1 MDSYMA
7 GQRYMTRRTAPHR
20 RPGRNV
26 KRSSLRRLIAFQTL
40 ICIILL
46 FIIIIAKLINISATR
61 FLTDNVRYVLEHN
74 VELKNIY
81 AYAQEM
87 VPDIRNSITAEKQDP
102 HVTDKATA
110 GGYMEVPD
118 ETDGIRT
125 DTDMI
130 LARDDNEAVMAALSG
145 EMTAQ
150 GTVDASSE
158 ISSSYDVDN
167 NHEDGDGQFSQTGVL
182 SASSGEEGTAAEHFS
197 SGEEGIAAE
206 HFSSGE
212 EGTAAEHS
220 TERLISY
227 EMIEPVEGELA
238 IAFGKIAGAAGMWKM
253 HNGIDI
259 AVSRTSDVR
268 AALDGYVADA
278 GSSPRYGRYIK
289 VRHDNRLV
297 TVYANCSS
305 LTAEINDI
313 VKKGDV
319 IAGVGGE
326 RIDGGRHLHFEVWR
340 DGAPCD
346 PLDYISITAR

>member
-182 SASSGEEGTAAEHFS
+182 SASSGEEGTAAEH
-197 SGEEGIAAE
+197 
-206 HFSSGE
+206 
-212 EGTAAEHS
+212 S